1 MTGLRVATVSAA
13 SPCGSGAP
21 PRRTSML
28 SPHESWRAACSIP
41 DAMASDESKGV
52 RKCPRCGGQTM
63 YWPDAIVPGDPVAP
77 RGSRRA
83 VAHHQPAWL
92 CVSCGHL
99 EAEERR
105 V

>member
-1 MTGLRVATVSAA
+1 MSNPYIQEVKTCR
-13 SPCGSGAP
+13 
-21 PRRTSML
+21 
-28 SPHESWRAACSIP
+28 
-41 DAMASDESKGV
+41 
-52 RKCPRCGGQTM
+52 RCGGQAL

-105 V
+105 VVRSAERQGA